1 MAVAEAVA
9 LEEEIEVVVVEVL
22 VDFVEVTEEDE
33 EIAAVEEVSG
43 EVIVV
48 DL

>member
-1 MAVAEAVA
+1 MVVAEAVGS
-9 LEEEIEVVVVEVL
+9 EEEIEVVVVEVL
-22 VDFVEVTEEDE
+22 VDFVEATEEDE

-43 EVIVV
+43 EVIVA

>member
-22 VDFVEVTEEDE
+22 VDFVDVTEEDE